1 MDSNQTKELLNN
13 HLNIL
18 ADAAKDSSR
27 SGEELKAI
35 TEAVK
40 LTIELLT
47 LSKNINSTHCDSNGH
62 CSKGEKS
69 ITNPLIKN

>member
-1 MDSNQTKELLNN
+1 MENKIIEEILNN

-18 ADAAKDSSR
+18 AKAAEDSTR

-35 TEAVK
+35 TEAVEITFK
-40 LTIELLT
+40 
-47 LSKNINSTHCDSNGH
+47 LSKEFNSTHCDSNGY